1 VWRFIE
7 VSGSVSSAASDRR
20 QRIALAAFED
30 YWAGKPKLDG
40 FNLLIF
46 SNENQL
52 IKAFREQQI
61 NAMSGL
67 ESLPDELAGDKTIQT
82 YVTPLTSAVMVFFNN
97 SRPILNDKDVRRALV
112 SGVQW
117 RKAATLTTYPSIVV
131 DQPLLRSQIGYNP
144 KFSQLAYNFDYANQL
159 LDKAGWVR
167 DSSGQRMKAGQV
179 LAFNLVSQDTPNYTL
194 TAKFLQ
200 EQWSK
205 LGVKVMVNYY
215 NGDELQGGIIA
226 NHDYDALLYGISL
239 GVDPDVF
246 VYWDSSQ
253 ASINSQG
260 HLNLSEYKSKTADQA
275 LQAGRTRSDPQV
287 RAVKYQEFL
296 RVWSEDAPAL
306 ALYQPNFLYITR
318 GPVFGYQRQ
327 MLNAAADR
335 FYNVDNWM
343 IRQKHQTIK

>member
-1 VWRFIE
+1 
-7 VSGSVSSAASDRR
+7 
-20 QRIALAAFED
+20 
-30 YWAGKPKLDG
+30 
-40 FNLLIF
+40 
-46 SNENQL
+46 
-52 IKAFREQQI
+52 
-61 NAMSGL
+61 
-67 ESLPDELAGDKTIQT
+67 
-82 YVTPLTSAVMVFFNN
+82 
-97 SRPILNDKDVRRALV
+97 
-112 SGVQW
+112 
-117 RKAATLTTYPSIVV
+117 
-131 DQPLLRSQIGYNP
+131 
-144 KFSQLAYNFDYANQL
+144 
-159 LDKAGWVR
+159 
-167 DSSGQRMKAGQV
+167 V